1 MVSALDGLRKQ
12 INKKY
17 EKLYEKEGLDITKNP
32 IAHIGVSGDR
42 FKSTFSL
49 GSPSLD
55 FMTYNSIPEGIFIE
69 ISGREASGKTT
80 LAFKIA
86 ADFIRKEKQ
95 KSEEERRHIL
105 FVDAEGTADPDW
117 ALTSGGY
124 DMNDPEIET
133 LYLTPLGQTA
143 EQILDDVR
151 ETVASGKI
159 GLVIFDSLVAVAGQ
173 QTADESMEKKD
184 MGGIAKILADF
195 VKRTT
200 GLFNRFRTTFIGING
215 IYLDPSGYGNPEKT
229 PGGEYW
235 KRACSLRLR
244 VKRGDFFADDGTI
257 LKGSSEISPAGHVIE
272 VALLKTKF
280 CRWDRKLGR
289 CHLNYTKGID
299 ILQDTIELSTYFKI
313 IQEPSKGYFIVTDPD
328 SGEALTEK
336 IHGQGN
342 IKPYFEEHLDVWRR
356 VYDKVYELLAKKDDP
371 NNISFEKML
380 NINVEELFGIDL
392 NNEN

>member
-1 MVSALDGLRKQ
+1 MASVLDGLRKQ

-17 EKLYEKEGLDITKNP
+17 EKTGIDSSKT
-32 IAHIGVSGDR
+32 AVAQIGVPLDK
-42 FKSTFSL
+42 FKNTFSL
-49 GSPSLD
+49 GSPALD

-86 ADFIRKEKQ
+86 ADFIKKEAK

-105 FVDAEGTADPDW
+105 FVDAEGTADPVW
-117 ALTSGGY
+117 AMTSAGY
-124 DMNDPEIET
+124 DMNNQEVET

-151 ETVASGKI
+151 EAVATGKI
-159 GLVIFDSLVAVAGQ
+159 GLVIFDSLVAIAGQ

-195 VKRTT
+195 TKRCT
-200 GLFNRFRTTFIGING
+200 GMFNRYRTTFIGING
-215 IYLDPSGYGNPEKT
+215 IIMNISGYGNPETT

-244 VKRGDFFADDGTI
+244 TKRGPFFDADGNE
-257 LKGSSEISPAGHVIE
+257 LKSSSEVSPAGNIIE

-289 CHLNYTKGID
+289 CHLDYTKGID
-299 ILQDTIELSTYFKI
+299 ILQDTLELATYFNI
-313 IQEPSKGYFIVTDPD
+313 IQEPSKGYFVVTDPD
-328 SGEALTEK
+328 TGEILTEK
-336 IHGQGN
+336 IHGIGN
-342 IKPYFEEHLDVWRR
+342 VRPYFENHLDIWRKT
-356 VYDKVYELLAKKDDP
+356 YDKVYELLSKKDSP
-371 NNISFEKML
+371 NAISYEKML
-380 NINVEELFGIDL
+380 NINVDELFGINLAAEAD
-392 NNEN
+392 

>member
-1 MVSALDGLRKQ
+1 MASVLDGLRKQ

-17 EKLYEKEGLDITKNP
+17 EKAGIDTSLTAVAQVGVP
-32 IAHIGVSGDR
+32 IDK

-49 GSPSLD
+49 GSPALD

-69 ISGREASGKTT
+69 ISGKEASGKTT

-86 ADFIRKEKQ
+86 ADFIKKEKQ
-95 KSEEERRHIL
+95 KEESIRRHIL
-105 FVDAEGTADPDW
+105 FVDAEGTADPLW
-117 ALTSGGY
+117 AKVSAGY

-143 EQILDDVR
+143 EQIFDDVR
-151 ETVASGKI
+151 DAVATGKI
-159 GLVIFDSLVAVAGQ
+159 GLVIFDSLVAIAGQ
-173 QTADESMEKKD
+173 QTAGESMEKKD

-195 VKRTT
+195 TKRCT
-200 GLFNRFRTTFIGING
+200 GLFNRYRTTFIGING
-215 IYLDPSGYGNPEKT
+215 IIMNISGYGNPETT

-244 VKRGDFFADDGTI
+244 TKRGNFFDENGTE
-257 LKGSSEISPAGHVIE
+257 LKSTAENPAGHIIE

-289 CHLNYTKGID
+289 CHLNYTRGID
-299 ILQDTIELSTYFKI
+299 ILQDTIELATYFGI
-313 IQEPSKGYFIVTDPD
+313 IKNPTSGYFIVTDPD

-336 IHGQGN
+336 IHGAGN
-342 IKPYFEEHLDVWRR
+342 LKPYFEQHLDIWRR
-356 VYDKVYELLAKKDDP
+356 VYDKVYELLSKKDVS
-371 NNISFEKML
+371 NIISYENML
-380 NINVEELFGIDL
+380 NINVEELFNINL
-392 NNEN
+392 AEENV